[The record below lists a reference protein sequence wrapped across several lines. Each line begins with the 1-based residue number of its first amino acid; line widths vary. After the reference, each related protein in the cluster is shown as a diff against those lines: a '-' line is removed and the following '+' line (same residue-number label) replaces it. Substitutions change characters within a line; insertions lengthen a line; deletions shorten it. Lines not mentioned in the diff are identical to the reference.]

1 MAAGLPQKRSG
12 SRPAAEKEWRQAC
25 RRKGCGKRV
34 CRVWQVGN
42 QEKNILIQGDPHK
55 TVLLDRAVDCL
66 VKKPDGFYV
75 DGTFGRGGHSRLILS
90 QLAPGGSLLGLDR
103 DPQAVAAAAE
113 LVAQDARFRI
123 GHAAFS
129 RLPEWVEEQQL
140 DGLLLDLGVSSPQL
154 DNADR
159 GFSFLRDGPLD
170 MRMDTSRGISAAQW
184 LAEASEE
191 DITWVLKKLGEEK
204 FGRRMARAIVEAR
217 EQEPLVS
224 TTQLAAILA
233 AACPVWPKK
242 IHPATRAF
250 QGIRIFVNS
259 ELDELRQVL
268 DASLSRLKPGGR
280 LVVISFHS
288 LEDRMVKRFIREH
301 SRGDSLPDW
310 VPVTEDQLDRRL
322 KPVGRANR
330 PSAEEVEANPRA
342 RSAVMRVAERL
353 P

>member
-1 MAAGLPQKRSG
+1 
-12 SRPAAEKEWRQAC
+12 
-25 RRKGCGKRV
+25 
-34 CRVWQVGN
+34 
-42 QEKNILIQGDPHK
+42 
-55 TVLLDRAVDCL
+55 
-66 VKKPDGFYV
+66 
-75 DGTFGRGGHSRLILS
+75 
-90 QLAPGGSLLGLDR
+90 
-103 DPQAVAAAAE
+103 
-113 LVAQDARFRI
+113 
-123 GHAAFS
+123 
-129 RLPEWVEEQQL
+129 
-140 DGLLLDLGVSSPQL
+140 
-154 DNADR
+154 
-159 GFSFLRDGPLD
+159 
-170 MRMDTSRGISAAQW
+170 
-184 LAEASEE
+184 
-191 DITWVLKKLGEEK
+191 
-204 FGRRMARAIVEAR
+204 MARAIVEAR

-310 VPVTEDQLDRRL
+310 VPVTEDQLERRL
-322 KPVGRANR
+322 KPVGRAHK